1 MFLLWDFGWS
11 LVISW
16 YAYMEDVDDF
26 LNWFYFILSFKM
38 WFFKSF
44 ASMKY
49 HNIELER
56 KLVLLW
62 NILENI
68 FYCNLLL

>member
-1 MFLLWDFGWS
+1 
-11 LVISW
+11 
-16 YAYMEDVDDF
+16 
-26 LNWFYFILSFKM
+26 
-38 WFFKSF
+38 
-44 ASMKY
+44 MKY